1 MIKKLFIAS
10 LFIFIFQ
17 LNLFPEEN
25 KSDALIKKRTIMEPV
40 RIETKRLRLV
50 GKEMYV
56 NLEENFSY
64 KLNAMEA
71 EIKARLDEIQN
82 KKDKTIGIGMWQMP
96 VMDQPNP
103 NNHRQ
108 YFLGV
113 EVNEYKNIPYGM
125 TVKDLPESKFAV
137 FSESE
142 RGTVTQSKDG
152 GYFWLWNSN
161 YQMNLKI
168 IADFETYN
176 FGKEKKD
183 HEVWIPVIEK

>member
-1 MIKKLFIAS
+1 
-10 LFIFIFQ
+10 
-17 LNLFPEEN
+17 
-25 KSDALIKKRTIMEPV
+25 MEPV

-56 NLEENFSY
+56 TMEENFVN

-71 EIKARLDEIQN
+71 EIKARLREIRDMKN
-82 KKDKTIGIGMWQMP
+82 ETTGIGMWQMP

-113 EVNEYKNIPYGM
+113 EVNEYRNIPYGM
-125 TVKDLPESKFAV
+125 IVKDLPESKFAV
-137 FSESE
+137 FSESK
-142 RGTVTQSKDG
+142 RGTVTQGKDG
-152 GYFWLWNSN
+152 GYYWLKNSN

-176 FGKEKKD
+176 FNGEKTD
-183 HEVWIPVIEK
+183 TEVWIPIIEK